1 MNKEYELMNPTGS
14 DIIDRAIK
22 KLEVLSKDEQQ
33 RQSYYA
39 REKALLDEKS
49 KAAYFRRKEENIKS
63 KEEMFRKK
71 EEILK
76 SKEEMFRK
84 KEEIL
89 KSKEEML
96 RKKEEEL
103 KNKVIEA
110 EKEGK
115 LETAKNLLDVLDVE
129 TIALKTGLSI
139 IEVEKLK
146 K

>member
-1 MNKEYELMNPTGS
+1 
-14 DIIDRAIK
+14 
-22 KLEVLSKDEQQ
+22 
-33 RQSYYA
+33 
-39 REKALLDEKS
+39 
-49 KAAYFRRKEENIKS
+49 
-63 KEEMFRKK
+63 MFRKK